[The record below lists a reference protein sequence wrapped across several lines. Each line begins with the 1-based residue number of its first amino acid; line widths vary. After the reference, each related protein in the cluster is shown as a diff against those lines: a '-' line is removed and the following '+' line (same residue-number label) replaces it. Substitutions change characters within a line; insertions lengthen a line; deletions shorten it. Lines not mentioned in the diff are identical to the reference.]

1 MAGKMKLVNSL
12 YEWNVIMIVWIKLYC
27 DWTNWIT
34 FQRSS
39 CPEVFCKK
47 GVLRNVI
54 KFTRKHLCQSLFFDK
69 VAGLRH
75 ATLIIK
81 ETLAQVLSSE
91 FYEISK
97 NTFFYR
103 TLLVAAFA
111 FWNILTLF
119 SHENFHVSEEKFCQI
134 SPS

>member
-1 MAGKMKLVNSL
+1 MTGKMKLVNSL
-12 YEWNVIMIVWIKLYC
+12 YEWNVIVIVWIKLYC
-27 DWTNWIT
+27 DWTTWIT
-34 FQRSS
+34 FQRSG

-47 GVLRNVI
+47 GVLRNFI

-81 ETLAQVLSSE
+81 ETLAQVFSSE

-97 NTFFYR
+97 NTFSYR
-103 TLLVAAFA
+103 TPLVAAFA

-119 SHENFHVSEEKFCQI
+119 FHENFHVSKEKFRHI